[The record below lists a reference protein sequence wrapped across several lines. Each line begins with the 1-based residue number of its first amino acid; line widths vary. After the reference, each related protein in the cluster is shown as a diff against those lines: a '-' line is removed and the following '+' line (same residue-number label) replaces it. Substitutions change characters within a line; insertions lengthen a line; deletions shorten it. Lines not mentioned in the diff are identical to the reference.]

1 MFGSRIGWIFPV
13 IVFIVVIVVIWY
25 GITQGGI

>member
-1 MFGSRIGWIFPV
+1 MFGTKIGWIFPIITFV
-13 IVFIVVIVVIWY
+13 TILVVVWY